1 MVHQDSKPLSM
12 ANLEIMC
19 NIICFPKK
27 EQQVKPPLISSYL
40 LLSLLI
46 IVQPVDPLSERHME
60 SIFAWSP
67 DSNQKKTSLAYI
79 YLVVYDAAWYT
90 VSDILLTDPITYLQ
104 SALSIFSN
112 GSLNLGLY
120 IHEFAA
126 ETITQECFFLPS
138 FSLMSACW
146 LPAGRRSHPK

>member
-27 EQQVKPPLISSYL
+27 EQQVKPP
-40 LLSLLI
+40 LI

-79 YLVVYDAAWYT
+79 YLVLYDAAWYT

>member
-27 EQQVKPPLISSYL
+27 EQQVKPP
-40 LLSLLI
+40 LI